1 MPPSFDLPSVCP
13 FIYLKAYRKTVFI
26 MMKKPPTLFRA
37 TLRILFEALQ
47 STERLVQNEFILYF
61 TFQLHIRS

>member
-1 MPPSFDLPSVCP
+1 
-13 FIYLKAYRKTVFI
+13 
-26 MMKKPPTLFRA
+26 MKKQPTLFRA